1 MAEPTS
7 ALSAAP
13 TSEASRATSAASGTH
28 VCAVDAGVHTGVD
41 DEAAAAVAAEAAA
54 AVAAEAAAAAAA
66 EAQAA
71 EAAAEATEAEAEEA
85 EAVSGLPEL
94 LLSPT
99 LAGLYVIVGR
109 CAPASGGGD
118 EGHPCLPCHA
128 PPEAEPWRSPYVDGA
143 AADNDFAV
151 ELAHELAAAT
161 RAADREQA
169 EQDEE
174 LRNAM
179 LQKKKMRR
187 SSAA

>member
-1 MAEPTS
+1 M
-7 ALSAAP
+7 
-13 TSEASRATSAASGTH
+13 
-28 VCAVDAGVHTGVD
+28 
-41 DEAAAAVAAEAAA
+41 
-54 AVAAEAAAAAAA
+54 
-66 EAQAA
+66 
-71 EAAAEATEAEAEEA
+71 
-85 EAVSGLPEL
+85 SGLPEL